1 MIDPTSQTADPIESI
16 PDPETVNRMLA
27 DAVRRSDLLRQL
39 LRLARRKASYPLN
52 DARQQVAIRQGVP
65 HDAA

>member
-1 MIDPTSQTADPIESI
+1 MPTIQTADPIESI

-39 LRLARRKASYPLN
+39 LRLARRKASYPQG
-52 DARQQVAIRQGVP
+52 DVHQQVATRHGVD
-65 HDAA
+65 HVAR